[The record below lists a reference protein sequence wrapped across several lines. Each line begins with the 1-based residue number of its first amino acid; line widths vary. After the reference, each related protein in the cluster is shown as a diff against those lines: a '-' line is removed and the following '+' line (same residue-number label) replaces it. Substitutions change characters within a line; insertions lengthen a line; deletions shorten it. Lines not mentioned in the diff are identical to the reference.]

1 MMTRRRYRDREQAG
15 RVLADHCGALRDRSA
30 VVLALPR
37 GGVPVAVP
45 VAKYLHAPLDVYIV
59 RKLGVP
65 GQPELAAG
73 AISGDGVVVTND
85 DVIRATGTSSEDL
98 QRVIDTERAEL
109 QRRVVAY
116 RGSRPAV
123 DVRGKTVVVV
133 DDGVATGATARA
145 AVGALRRSG
154 AADVVIAVPVAPPD
168 AVAGLAEV
176 AEVICPLLPRDF
188 HGVGGAYDHFE
199 QLTDQQV
206 CASLAQAVQ
215 AE

>member
-1 MMTRRRYRDREQAG
+1 MTRRRYRDREQAG
-15 RVLADHCGALRDRSA
+15 RALADHCGSLRDRSV

-73 AISGDGVVVTND
+73 AISSDGVVVTND
-85 DVIRATGTSSEDL
+85 DIIRATGTSSEDL

-109 QRRVVAY
+109 QRRATAY

-123 DVRGKTVVVV
+123 DVRGRTVVVV
-133 DDGVATGATARA
+133 DDGIATGATARA

-168 AVAGLAEV
+168 AVARLTEV

-199 QLTDQQV
+199 QLSDQQV
-206 CASLAQAVQ
+206 RTSLAQAAQ
-215 AE
+215 A